1 MIYTF
6 NNKCLEFDNKLI
18 TKASEP
24 PTEGWSA
31 NSADVINTMETT
43 NYEFT
48 ATDMDIVPTGH
59 NTLMLAF
66 NNVTYPSATD
76 PRNVIFYPD

>member
-6 NNKCLEFDNKLI
+6 NNKGLVFDNKLI
-18 TKASEP
+18 TK
-24 PTEGWSA
+24 SA